1 MVKISSSS
9 NSFKWPLAV
18 LFVAVLALSGCL
30 KTTPTSPNSKVQ
42 LNYVFES
49 GTEGWQA
56 GFSDYP
62 ANLSSSDSL
71 DLYGLSYGFSVLPVT
86 VIPIQSGIRIKGFN
100 RSDDL
105 FMYLK
110 KKITGLLPNTNYKIS
125 YLIEIASNV
134 PTNATGAGGAPG
146 EAVTVKA
153 GAKNIEPVNTVDAS
167 NYYRLNID
175 KGNQSV
181 GGKDMIPIGNVGV
194 TDTTTRYTLIRRANS
209 TPLVKSTNSFG
220 ELWLIVGTDS
230 GFEGLTDIY
239 YGSIKV
245 LLEQ

>member
-1 MVKISSSS
+1 MFSSSKS
-9 NSFKWPLAV
+9 RNRLSAL
-18 LFVAVLALSGCL
+18 LFIPVLALSGCL
-30 KTTPTSPNSKVQ
+30 KTSPTTSSSKVQ

-49 GTEGWQA
+49 GNEGWQA

-62 ANLSSSDSL
+62 ATLSTTDSL

-86 VIPIQSGIRIKGFN
+86 VIPIQSGIRIKGIN

-110 KKITGLLPNTNYKIS
+110 KKVSGLSPNTNYKIS
-125 YLIEIASNV
+125 YLLEIASNV
-134 PTNATGAGGAPG
+134 PTNASGAGGAPG
-146 EAVTVKA
+146 ESVTVKA

-181 GGKDMIPIGNVGV
+181 GGKDMIPIGNIGV
-194 TDTTTRYTLIRRANS
+194 SDTTTRYTLIRRANS